1 MKVTE
6 SLKQERIRKQIIQ
19 DQELYELKKKLFLSL
34 ISSVEVIDNMSI
46 LSFSFSLRGGGGR
59 DILVKDQKNVF
70 MYAITSTG
78 F

>member
-1 MKVTE
+1 MKATE
-6 SLKQERIRKQIIQ
+6 NLKQQKIRKKINQ
-19 DQELYELKKKLFLSL
+19 DQELYELKKKLLLSL
-34 ISSVEVIDNMSI
+34 ISSVEVIDNMNI
-46 LSFSFSLRGGGGR
+46 LSFSFSLRGGG